1 MNKLKKILFILCISV
16 IIIGI
21 SINDASA
28 NDDENNFINNIEI
41 TVNVNKNGVA
51 NITETW
57 DVEVYDTNEMYR
69 TYFNLNTS
77 KIENLTV
84 KDEKNIKYEFI
95 DDWDIDADGDQKAGK
110 CGIYFNEKYGETD
123 ICWGI
128 QTNGKHVYTI
138 NYDITNFIKQKMG
151 YQTINFK
158 FLSSG
163 INPLPKKAS
172 IIIQT
177 ESKFNE
183 KNTDVEGV
191 GFEGETKIENNKIIF
206 NASNGLKKQDYMEVN
221 IDFNDDSILTKS
233 EEISQD
239 VYKQGGIL
247 EEKKSNK
254 YKILSTIIVI
264 IIFIVGLPIY
274 FIKIGKNIDKKN
286 KK

>member
-1 MNKLKKILFILCISV
+1 MNKLKKIVSVLVISV
-16 IIIGI
+16 ITIGI
-21 SINDASA
+21 FTNVARADT
-28 NDDENNFINNIEI
+28 DESNFINNIEI
-41 TVNVNKNGVA
+41 TVSVNKNGVA
-51 NITETW
+51 SVTETW
-57 DVEVYDTNEMYR
+57 DVEIYDTNEMYR

-84 KDEKNIKYEFI
+84 KDEKNTKYEFI
-95 DDWDIDADGDQKAGK
+95 NDWDIDADGDKKAGK
-110 CGIYFNEKYGETD
+110 CGIYFDEEYGETD

-128 QTNGKHVYTI
+128 QTSGKHVYTI

-151 YQTINFK
+151 YQSINFK

-183 KNTDVEGV
+183 KNTDVEGI

-206 NASNGLKKQDYMEVN
+206 NAPNGLKNQDYMEAN
-221 IDFNDDSILTKS
+221 IDFNDNNVLTQS
-233 EEISQD
+233 EEMSQD

-264 IIFIVGLPIY
+264 IMLIVGIPIY
-274 FIKIGKNIDKKN
+274 FIKFRENIDKKN